1 MLITFLNE
9 TQSQREAPRTKK
21 TPPKRG
27 EYGTNNLADQ
37 IAEFVHRIFLIAQQ
51 AI

>member
-1 MLITFLNE
+1 MRPSLNG
-9 TQSQREAPRTKK
+9 RPRAQKK

-27 EYGTNNLADQ
+27 EYGANNLADQ